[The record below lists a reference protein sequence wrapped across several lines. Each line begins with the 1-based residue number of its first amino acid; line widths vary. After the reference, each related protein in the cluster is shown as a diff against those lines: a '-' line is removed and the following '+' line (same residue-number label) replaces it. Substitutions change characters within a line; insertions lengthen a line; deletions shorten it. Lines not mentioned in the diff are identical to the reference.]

1 MDVKTIFEI
10 IELTLS
16 VAKAETNGKI
26 HENAV
31 LADSIF
37 QIINKAVDA
46 GRTQTAQPS
55 NQ

>member
-1 MDVKTIFEI
+1 MNAKTIFEI
-10 IELTLS
+10 IELMLS
-16 VAKAETNGKI
+16 VAKAETSGKI
-26 HENAV
+26 HENTV

-37 QIINKAVDA
+37 QIINKVVDA